1 MKRILLTTTS
11 LVLAAGVAQADI
23 TFSGTA
29 GIALIDDNGA
39 SVAGTATSASL
50 AADAI
55 TAAGASTA
63 AAAGLTAARA
73 LNTGTAST
81 ALLTAEATYAAIV
94 GTPTALQETA
104 LTTAGT
110 TYATAIAAATDAVA
124 ALEAQELAA
133 GRAAVAA
140 GTAATAANTKRD
152 AGANAANAASRA
164 TRDGMFFESY
174 YDFNITASAES
185 DNGVSVSVGFDMG
198 AGNKIDYND
207 DDQLE
212 AQGVDVGDADVS
224 VSYAG
229 WTVAVDQAGI
239 DNLFDDTDGAQD
251 VSLSGT
257 VGGMS
262 VAVTT
267 DLEGSTNSY
276 KVAGSVAGVALT
288 ITGTNNDDNAGS
300 ASKIAASYAMG
311 NGLTLKGSVEDESK
325 ADGSEDDST
334 LGFSYAMDALTVGYT
349 TIKPG
354 SNGSLGDEWDFS
366 VAYAAG
372 ATSASFAL
380 DETDATT
387 IIVDH
392 ALGGGASAFAAMHD
406 KAGTDNDLTAVGLNF
421 AF

>member
-11 LVLAAGVAQADI
+11 LVLAAGVAQADV

-29 GIALIDDNGA
+29 GVALIDDNGA
-39 SVAGTATSASL
+39 SVAK
-50 AADAI
+50 DAV
-55 TAAGASTA
+55 
-63 AAAGLTAARA
+63 
-73 LNTGTAST
+73 TGV
-81 ALLTAEATYAAIV
+81 V
-94 GTPTALQETA
+94 GTT
-104 LTTAGT
+104 
-110 TYATAIAAATDAVA
+110 AVA
-124 ALEAQELAA
+124 AVAPQ
-133 GRAAVAA
+133 AAVL
-140 GTAATAANTKRD
+140 
-152 AGANAANAASRA
+152 AS
-164 TRDGMFFESY
+164 TRQDMFFESY
-174 YDFNITASAES
+174 YDFDITASAES
-185 DNGVSVSVGFDMG
+185 DNGISVSVGFDMG

-207 DDQLE
+207 DDVLE

-229 WTVAVDQAGI
+229 WTLAVDQAGI

-276 KVAGSVAGVALT
+276 SVAGSMAGVALT

-334 LGFSYAMDALTVGYT
+334 IGFSYAMDSLTVGYT

-354 SNGSLGDEWDFS
+354 STGSIGDEWDAS
-366 VAYAAG
+366 IKYTAG
-372 ATSASFAL
+372 ALVASFAL

-387 IIVDH
+387 IIADF